1 MKNSFSYIFEHIEHR
16 SNRSN
21 TRTRLVQFVAPQP
34 IFRGEGGGWA
44 SQVDTASSDCRRRR
58 CRRLSISLDTLSRVQ
73 TDDCQGISRELAA
86 ARDSSSFRCS
96 RFRTPPLPWSSF
108 CPPSLTLPPDP
119 TLSTRRRRNRRGRRA
134 SLFSNKSVDRGGKV
148 CVCVYA
154 CVRATRLGD
163 FGVSNF
169 RRRHPSRHRPPPP
182 PLPAP
187 LTLSINS
194 LSPASSFCGGHLW
207 LWDEGRMCNE
217 LLV

>member
-1 MKNSFSYIFEHIEHR
+1 M
-16 SNRSN
+16 
-21 TRTRLVQFVAPQP
+21 QFVAPQP

-44 SQVDTASSDCRRRR
+44 SQVDTASSDCRRR
-58 CRRLSISLDTLSRVQ
+58 RRLSISLDTLSRVQ

-169 RRRHPSRHRPPPP
+169 RRRHPSRHRPPPLPSP
-182 PLPAP
+182 PLSHSRSIP
-187 LTLSINS
+187 LALHPLSAAATFGYGTRVECVMNC
-194 LSPASSFCGGHLW
+194 LF
-207 LWDEGRMCNE
+207 N
-217 LLV
+217 